1 MPTTRTIA
9 VLRSAV
15 VRLALA
21 ALAGLPLGWKGADGG
36 AFAAG
41 PSFETQAREAFLI
54 DFDTDRVLFEKNA
67 DQRMPPASMS
77 KVMSTYIVFERIKA
91 GRLSLDDT
99 LAVSENAWRKGG
111 AASGGSTMFLKPG
124 ERVRIEDLLRGVIVQ
139 SGNDAS
145 IVLAEGLAG
154 TEEVFGQQMT
164 ELGRKLGLKDSQFR
178 NATGLPDPDH
188 YMTAR
193 DLALLAKRT
202 IQDHPDFYRYY
213 AELNFAYGGIRQTNR
228 NPLLYKDLGVDG
240 LKTGHTNE
248 AGYGLAASA
257 KRGGR
262 RLILVVTG
270 LPTRAVRS
278 SEPERLFD
286 WGFREFNNYA
296 LFKAGETV
304 AEAETW
310 LGTAARVP
318 LVIEKDVVTT
328 LPRKSRMGMKV
339 AVSYRGPL
347 PTPIAKGARLAK
359 LVVSAPEVATIE
371 IPLVA
376 GADVERLGF
385 FGRMKA
391 AFTYTLWGETG

>member
-1 MPTTRTIA
+1 MPTTGTIA
-9 VLRSAV
+9 ATRGVAARFGPA
-15 VRLALA
+15 ALA
-21 ALAGLPLGWKGADGG
+21 ALLLGLGGAFAG

-41 PSFETQAREAFLI
+41 PTFETQAREAFLI

-77 KVMSTYIVFERIKA
+77 KVMSAYIVVERIKA
-91 GRLSLDDT
+91 GRLSLDDI

-124 ERVRIEDLLRGVIVQ
+124 ERVRVEDLLRGVVVQ

-164 ELGRKLGLKDSQFR
+164 ELGRKLGLKESQFR

-202 IQDHPDFYRYY
+202 IQDHADFYRYY
-213 AELNFAYGGIRQTNR
+213 AELGFTHGGIRQTNR

-248 AGYGLAASA
+248 AGYGLVASA
-257 KRGGR
+257 KRGER

-278 SEPERLFD
+278 SEPERLLD

-310 LGTAARVP
+310 LGTAPRVP

-328 LPRKSRMGMKV
+328 LPRKSRIGMKV

-347 PTPIAKGARLAK
+347 PAPIAKGARLAK
-359 LVVSAPEVATIE
+359 LVVSAPDVESVE

-391 AFTYTLWGETG
+391 AFKYTLWGETG